1 MRTTCILAE
10 HDQLVSTRTSKTSN
24 SFSGVPHPAWNL
36 PPQLLLPIAC
46 RSPLL
51 SMRRS
56 AIGIVELRSENSREV
71 YYIDNVCRSD
81 GLILWIEEFADGMVA
96 QSDIFV
102 QVKELED
109 ESRNQMEQRE
119 KEEAEEGPLAT
130 ILGTMKRTITNAD
143 GLRFVTA

>member
-1 MRTTCILAE
+1 
-10 HDQLVSTRTSKTSN
+10 
-24 SFSGVPHPAWNL
+24 
-36 PPQLLLPIAC
+36 
-46 RSPLL
+46 
-51 SMRRS
+51 
-56 AIGIVELRSENSREV
+56 
-71 YYIDNVCRSD
+71 
-81 GLILWIEEFADGMVA
+81 MVA

-143 GLRFVTA
+143 GLRFVIVLLSEIPLFVFSLCFGI

>member
-1 MRTTCILAE
+1 MRIEKYTI
-10 HDQLVSTRTSKTSN
+10 HHKDS
-24 SFSGVPHPAWNL
+24 
-36 PPQLLLPIAC
+36 I
-46 RSPLL
+46 
-51 SMRRS
+51 
-56 AIGIVELRSENSREV
+56 
-71 YYIDNVCRSD
+71 CRSD
-81 GLILWIEEFADGMVA
+81 GLILWIEAFADGVVA

-143 GLRFVTA
+143 GLRFVTVLLSDDNSGFFLFSAKHLSFQYDQAIMKNLMWLTFIFFQERKFLWGQRSSHLHLF

>member
-1 MRTTCILAE
+1 MR
-10 HDQLVSTRTSKTSN
+10 
-24 SFSGVPHPAWNL
+24 
-36 PPQLLLPIAC
+36 
-46 RSPLL
+46 
-51 SMRRS
+51 
-56 AIGIVELRSENSREV
+56 IVEK
-71 YYIDNVCRSD
+71 YTIHHKDNICRSD
-81 GLILWIEEFADGMVA
+81 GLILWIEAFADGVVA

-143 GLRFVTA
+143 GLRFVTVLLSDI